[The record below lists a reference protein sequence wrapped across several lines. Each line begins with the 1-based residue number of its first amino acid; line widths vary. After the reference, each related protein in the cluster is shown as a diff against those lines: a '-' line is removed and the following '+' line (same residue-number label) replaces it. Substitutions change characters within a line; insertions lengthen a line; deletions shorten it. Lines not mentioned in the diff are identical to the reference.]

1 MDSSIIKDAFVSAR
15 SRPGGTCLRLSR
27 LNVSIWWQGKRGM
40 VARQI
45 KGQIRLMKKFEV
57 APQFIILH
65 VAGND
70 LGCKK
75 VGALRNEIKYIIR

>member
-1 MDSSIIKDAFVSAR
+1 MCGFFNHKRRICISQKSSWWH
-15 SRPGGTCLRLSR
+15 LSR
-27 LNVSIWWQGKRGM
+27 IESLKWWQGKQGM
-40 VARQI
+40 VVRQI
-45 KGQIRLMKKFEV
+45 KGQIRLMKKFED

-65 VAGND
+65 VASND